1 MKKAELIYQLLC
13 EDVRLEV
20 GNKLSFMGVFQDIF
34 IEQLPVGLARLAI
47 CNHWRGEGQFLS
59 EVRILAPG
67 KKAVVAAS
75 TPSPIEI
82 PADGY
87 ANNVNFFMG
96 LTFNQPGEY
105 TIQTLLDSNLFSES
119 VFRVTVV
126 KPDGTP
132 RNGDED
138 MGLLN

>member
-1 MKKAELIYQLLC
+1 MKNSELIYQLLC

-20 GNKLSFMGVFQDIF
+20 GNKLSFMGVFQDIYVD
-34 IEQLPVGLARLAI
+34 QLPVQLPRIAI
-47 CNHWRGEGQFLS
+47 CNHWRGQGQYLS

-82 PADGY
+82 PPGGY

-96 LTFNQPGEY
+96 PTFTQEGEY
-105 TIQTLLDSNLFSES
+105 TVQTLLDSNLFSET
-119 VFRVTVV
+119 VFRVTIVNQQ
-126 KPDGTP
+126 GT
-132 RNGDED
+132 RNGEED
-138 MGLLN
+138 LGLLN